1 MLIHSLKQKFVL
13 VLKSM
18 TLQVELLDFIYLAFK
33 ICEFLPVLTYLSLRK
48 QQPAICKAMAL

>member
-1 MLIHSLKQKFVL
+1 
-13 VLKSM
+13 M

-33 ICEFLPVLTYLSLRK
+33 IREFLPVLTYLSLHK